1 MDKITV
7 LICDDMIYICDFFEL
22 ALNKSESCICCGKA
36 NNEKDSIKLAAE
48 LQPDIILLDIQMDSQ
63 FSGLDIMHALKET
76 SPESKIIIVSVNED
90 KKTVYDAINKGASDY
105 IFKNQPVDAIIR
117 TIETVYSDQNLT
129 MQPTTIK
136 KLNEQ
141 YCEIEQRQK
150 SLLFMFNKM
159 LNLSKHELK
168 ILKALYDGKSYA
180 QIASENFV
188 EEVTIRGHVHRI
200 VHKMGYQNINSL
212 IDTLSELQIFSMF
225 HGHDD

>member
-1 MDKITV
+1 MNKIRV

-22 ALNKSESCICCGKA
+22 AINKSDTCVCCGKA
-36 NNEKDSIKLAAE
+36 NNEKDAVTLTSKLK
-48 LQPDIILLDIQMDSQ
+48 PDIILLDIQMDSQ
-63 FSGLDIMHALKET
+63 FSGLNIMGTLKDV
-76 SPESKIIIVSVNED
+76 SPDSKIIVVSVNDD
-90 KKTVYDAINKGASDY
+90 KKSVFDAINGGASDY
-105 IFKNQPVDAIIR
+105 IFKNQPIDTIIR
-117 TIETVYSDQNLT
+117 TIETVYGDTNQT
-129 MQPTTIK
+129 MQYSTIK

-168 ILKALYDGKSYA
+168 ILKAIYDGKSYS

-200 VHKMGYQNINSL
+200 VHKMGFQNINTL
-212 IDTLSELQIFSMF
+212 IAALSELQIFTMF
-225 HGHDD
+225 DDDKL